1 MVVEM
6 EEATKEQ
13 VRIMFATLDHEVTA
27 HLFVKDHDCLYCG
40 DTTALITQVADLSE
54 KVKVEIHK
62 GEIGAGKAAEFEV
75 TKHPTIVLHGKENY
89 KVRFLGIPAGHEFG
103 ALVAGIVAVST
114 GAVPLQPDVIDDI
127 KAIDKPLHIQVFST
141 PQCPYCPNMVRLA
154 HYAAILNPLIKG
166 DMVEALEFQ
175 DMATKY
181 QVFGVP
187 KTIINETVHLEGAV
201 TPEVFVEKLYDAV
214 EK

>member
-6 EEATKEQ
+6 DLATKEQ
-13 VRIMFATLDHEVTA
+13 VRVMFSALKDEVTA
-27 HLFVKDHDCLYCG
+27 HLFVKNHDCLYCG
-40 DTTALITQVADLSE
+40 DTADLINQVADLSE
-54 KVKVEIHK
+54 KVNVVKHTDEIGK
-62 GEIGAGKAAEFEV
+62 GETAKMGVKV
-75 TKHPTIVLHGKENY
+75 HPTIVLHGKGKY

-103 ALVAGIVAVST
+103 ALIAGIVAVST
-114 GAVPLQPDVIDDI
+114 GSVPLEPDIIEDI
-127 KAIDKPLHIQVFST
+127 KAIDKPLHIQVFTT

-154 HYAAILNPLIKG
+154 HYAAILNPNIEA

-175 DMATKY
+175 DLATKY

-201 TPEVFVEKLYDAV
+201 PPEVFVERLYDAI